1 MGKLFYMAP
10 VVAIVVLGIV
20 LVRTIEDEVMLI
32 PIVGMTLSAFLFTR
46 IMEYIKL
53 KATVSGDK
61 EGPQDETKG
70 RLDEI
75 KRRLTDV
82 QDLMIALSEKMDRMD
97 AGEKH
102 EKPV

>member
-20 LVRTIEDEVMLI
+20 LVSTIEDEGMLI

-46 IMEYIKL
+46 IMEYLKL

-61 EGPQDETKG
+61 EEPQDETQD

-75 KRRLTDV
+75 DRRLTDV
-82 QDLMIALSEKMDRMD
+82 QDVMIALSEKMDRMD

-102 EKPV
+102 EKLV

>member
-20 LVRTIEDEVMLI
+20 LVSTIEDEGILI

-46 IMEYIKL
+46 IMEYLKL

-61 EGPQDETKG
+61 EQPQDETQD

-75 KRRLTDV
+75 DRRLTDV
-82 QDLMIALSEKMDRMD
+82 QDVMIALSEKMDRMD

-102 EKPV
+102 EKLV

>member
-1 MGKLFYMAP
+1 MGKVFYMAP
-10 VVAIVVLGIV
+10 VVAIGVLGIV
-20 LVRTIEDEVMLI
+20 LVSTIEDEVMLV

-46 IMEYIKL
+46 IMEYLKL

-61 EGPQDETKG
+61 EGPHDETKG

-75 KRRLTDV
+75 KRRLSDV
-82 QDLMIALSEKMDRMD
+82 QDLMIALSVNMDRTD